1 MTGKNRSRPLVWYLA
16 AGYLLPAGIEAYL
29 LHYTTELRNQGFDT
43 RIVVFQPLPEVEHR
57 FLKAL
62 RDRGIP
68 ILSLYHACRWHV
80 RLTLALTLVPWSV
93 SRGLSRTQKSG
104 WLDLRTHLRKKY
116 AVARLR
122 KLLKQDRP
130 DVVHVKGRIIVEAF
144 AALPVERTLYQH
156 TLMGTVDPSWT
167 PPEVKDFRSF
177 LNRIARIF
185 VQGSSIAETMTREF
199 GIERPIEVIPTM
211 VPDECGEPS
220 DNSDS
225 RGGDVPQFGI
235 VCRFTE
241 QKGIRYILDALV
253 AFRERHGVARFLFAG
268 MGPLEDYI
276 REFASGHGLE
286 HVIVRGVEDPV
297 AVLRELDVFVHPGLD
312 DAMPVSIVE
321 ALMCGVPCIASTVG
335 ATPELV
341 RGGIEGYLI
350 PPADS
355 NAILQAMEKCAAWS
369 TEERREFRRRA
380 RGRYVDVCLPSTVG
394 KTVARYYREIMAGSA
409 SLNHSPGDQD
419 DG

>member
-1 MTGKNRSRPLVWYLA
+1 M
-16 AGYLLPAGIEAYL
+16 
-29 LHYTTELRNQGFDT
+29 
-43 RIVVFQPLPEVEHR
+43 
-57 FLKAL
+57 
-62 RDRGIP
+62 
-68 ILSLYHACRWHV
+68 
-80 RLTLALTLVPWSV
+80 
-93 SRGLSRTQKSG
+93 
-104 WLDLRTHLRKKY
+104 
-116 AVARLR
+116 
-122 KLLKQDRP
+122 
-130 DVVHVKGRIIVEAF
+130 
-144 AALPVERTLYQH
+144 
-156 TLMGTVDPSWT
+156 
-167 PPEVKDFRSF
+167 
-177 LNRIARIF
+177 
-185 VQGSSIAETMTREF
+185 
-199 GIERPIEVIPTM
+199 
-211 VPDECGEPS
+211 
-220 DNSDS
+220 
-225 RGGDVPQFGI
+225 
-235 VCRFTE
+235 
-241 QKGIRYILDALV
+241 
-253 AFRERHGVARFLFAG
+253 
-268 MGPLEDYI
+268 
-276 REFASGHGLE
+276 
-286 HVIVRGVEDPV
+286 